1 MHCSSHG
8 CHGQAAQPE
17 VIAPNTYEVGHL
29 YGTLAKA
36 GTRSDLALPTPTHIR
51 GRGERPLLSCFR
63 QACRTGSS
71 KGSKRGK
78 VPKARCSGSAPTLN
92 KGGGRDE
99 SRNRTKYTYDG
110 DGKRLMRPNGTL
122 CWIGTGCDA
131 LLETDLSGNPT
142 ADHLGS
148 TELVTNAIG
157 GDRARKRLP
166 DYLPYGN
173 ELQFPV
179 RNR

>member
-1 MHCSSHG
+1 
-8 CHGQAAQPE
+8 
-17 VIAPNTYEVGHL
+17 
-29 YGTLAKA
+29 
-36 GTRSDLALPTPTHIR
+36 
-51 GRGERPLLSCFR
+51 
-63 QACRTGSS
+63 
-71 KGSKRGK
+71 
-78 VPKARCSGSAPTLN
+78 
-92 KGGGRDE
+92 
-99 SRNRTKYTYDG
+99 
-110 DGKRLMRPNGTL
+110 MRPNGTL
-122 CWIGTGCDA
+122 CWIGTGCGA

-157 GDRARKRLP
+157 ARARKRLP